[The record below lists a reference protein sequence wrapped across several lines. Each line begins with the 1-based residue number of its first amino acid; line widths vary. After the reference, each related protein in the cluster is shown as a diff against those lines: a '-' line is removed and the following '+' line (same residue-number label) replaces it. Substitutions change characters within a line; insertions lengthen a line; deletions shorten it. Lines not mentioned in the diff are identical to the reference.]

1 MKIEKTFVC
10 KGCGNKLNIHSEV
23 ELNDIDLTLFGKCPY
38 CGATVQLSVIVEK
51 SAPVATNV
59 DEQVIKEEM
68 EIPAGS
74 IDSLFK

>member
-10 KGCGNKLNIHSEV
+10 KGCGNKLTINSEV

-74 IDSLFK
+74 LDNLFR